1 MLRTPLLAALMLA
14 VTSAAQT
21 PGGSPA
27 LPPESR
33 LQRAEV
39 IRTSVGWRDNVML
52 SPFSPL
58 GRAFLRGEAESFLA
72 LNRGDWRLI
81 SLLSG
86 DVLRYFAPPAES
98 AGEQQ
103 WFAHLEAR
111 WQRWAA
117 WRVSLKA
124 DGFLQDVVSDLSET
138 EAVRTVLATRV
149 RGAFVT
155 IGTRV
160 ELPAALSL
168 EPFFQVKR
176 VDYALIPGDYDESR
190 GGFRLEWRAAPRL
203 LFSLVG
209 VSQDR
214 SYATRQ
220 QHTAGGR
227 PLAGTRL
234 RFGQDDAVLRAE
246 TGWTLGGEWKAALA
260 AA

>member
-1 MLRTPLLAALMLA
+1 MR
-14 VTSAAQT
+14 
-21 PGGSPA
+21 
-27 LPPESR
+27 
-33 LQRAEV
+33 
-39 IRTSVGWRDNVML
+39 
-52 SPFSPL
+52 
-58 GRAFLRGEAESFLA
+58 
-72 LNRGDWRLI
+72 
-81 SLLSG
+81 
-86 DVLRYFAPPAES
+86 
-98 AGEQQ
+98 
-103 WFAHLEAR
+103 
-111 WQRWAA
+111 AA
-117 WRVSLKA
+117 WLSSLKA

-149 RGAFVT
+149 RGAFAT

-227 PLAGTRL
+227 PLAGTRMRDHPTRQGL
-234 RFGQDDAVLRAE
+234 TDATKAGPVWNGTVRLHQPDGTMEQLGLGGPAVVVHRPAELFARIGRDKLIGFGEAYLTGAWAEDGIPGDGVLGDFLTVLAADMADLVPRSLQRLRAE
-246 TGWTLGGEWKAALA
+246 IGRAHV
-260 AA
+260 